1 MRTSSRAS
9 NNPFAAMAQISDEQA
24 NEYILPS
31 SSITMPEPTHY
42 PPPITMPE
50 PIHFSPSDVM
60 SVPAPAFPVPMIDI
74 PPPSSSAV
82 PISPASPL
90 SPLPPA
96 ATTSPPPASMSP
108 DNMLRLYAERQAAR
122 LSPNKPIQHTSKG
135 ETALAVAAH
144 QTTCFARTLCARV
157 RFSSGI
163 PAVENWRNGLPSL
176 EARVRL

>member
-1 MRTSSRAS
+1 MRTSSRPS
-9 NNPFAAMAQISDEQA
+9 NNPFAATVPISEEQA
-24 NEYILPS
+24 NEYFHPF
-31 SSITMPEPTHY
+31 SSITMPVPTHY
-42 PPPITMPE
+42 PPP
-50 PIHFSPSDVM
+50 
-60 SVPAPAFPVPMIDI
+60 
-74 PPPSSSAV
+74 
-82 PISPASPL
+82 
-90 SPLPPA
+90 
-96 ATTSPPPASMSP
+96 ASMTP